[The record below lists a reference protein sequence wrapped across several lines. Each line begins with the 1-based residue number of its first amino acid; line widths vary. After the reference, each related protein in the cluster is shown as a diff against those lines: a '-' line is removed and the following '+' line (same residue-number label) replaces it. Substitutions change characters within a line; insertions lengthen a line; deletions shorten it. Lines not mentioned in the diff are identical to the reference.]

1 MTAKRRKVAVLISGN
16 GSNLQALIDAAHKES
31 FPAQIAVV
39 ISNKPDAYG
48 LTRAADAGIPTEVVK
63 HGDYESREAYDD
75 ALHALLKKYKTDY
88 VCLAGFMRLLSTPF
102 VEKWEGKMINI
113 HPSLLPAF
121 KGLDVHRQVLEMG
134 VRFTG
139 CTVHFVVPE
148 MDSGPIIVQA
158 AVPVKK
164 GDDEES
170 LQQRVHQAEHK
181 IYPLALRWLTAGQLK
196 IDGQR
201 VEVNENV
208 ISPETSI
215 NPDFKIFVVQ

>member
-1 MTAKRRKVAVLISGN
+1 MSTKRRKVAVMISGN
-16 GSNLQALIDAAHKES
+16 GSNLQALIDATHKES
-31 FPAQIAVV
+31 FPAEIVLV
-39 ISNKPDAYG
+39 ISNKADAHG
-48 LTRAADAGIPTEVVK
+48 LNRAEDAGIPTEVVK
-63 HGDYESREAYDD
+63 HGDYESREKYDD
-75 ALHALLKKYKTDY
+75 ALHALLKKYNADY
-88 VCLAGFMRLLSTPF
+88 VCLAGFMRLLSTTF

-121 KGLDVHRQVLEMG
+121 KGLDVHRQAIDAG

-164 GDDEES
+164 DDDEES
-170 LQQRVHQAEHK
+170 LKERVHQAEHK
-181 IYPLALRWLTAGQLK
+181 IYPLALKWLAAGKLK

-201 VEVNENV
+201 VEVDEN
-208 ISPETSI
+208 ILSPETTI